1 MIEEGIVF
9 APIGSPSVFMTVSG
23 IPVFYI
29 FVGDVVPF
37 RTLSGI
43 PGIWTV
49 LGGDFDAYPAHTTNS
64 IFILAALIIAV
75 NDSLQHDSLASNDNV
90 KSNSGVVNGML
101 R

>member
-9 APIGSPSVFMTVSG
+9 APIGFPSPYMTVSN
-23 IPVFYI
+23 IPVF
-29 FVGDVVPF
+29 FAPAGDLAIF
-37 RTLSGI
+37 RTLFGVA
-43 PGIWTV
+43 GIWTV

-64 IFILAALIIAV
+64 IFILALLIFAV
-75 NDSLQHDSLASNDNV
+75 NDNLEHNSVAFNDTM

>member
-1 MIEEGIVF
+1 MVVEEGITF
-9 APIGSPSVFMTVSG
+9 APVGFPSPYMTVSG
-23 IPVFYI
+23 IPVFYAPA
-29 FVGDVVPF
+29 GDIATF
-37 RTLSGI
+37 RTLFGI

-75 NDSLQHDSLASNDNV
+75 NDNLKH
-90 KSNSGVVNGML
+90 NSRAVNGIL